1 MEPATAS
8 FTRRSGVA
16 YARAPAG
23 YELPVIDVTDPAF
36 RLAEDPDTLAA
47 LQEAYR
53 AEERR
58 YRRLPAF
65 LLRLLWRSAARRSLL
80 LRALLKPEAGYL
92 GGLATYVMKL
102 GADNLVPPFD
112 TALDRRLAA
121 APFAISMRLRLQQVA
136 ALAAEGLQPVLAAR
150 PGATLHLINIAGGP
164 AADSLNAL
172 ILLHAADPALLA
184 RPVRIHV
191 LDLDAEGPRFG
202 AAALAALQTPGNPLA
217 GLDIAFCHLAYDWN
231 DTAVLTRLLRDL
243 AAAPAVVAATSE
255 GGLFEYGSDAA
266 VAANLAA
273 LHEGGA
279 SAVAGSVTR
288 ADAFTRRALS
298 ASRFK
303 LVPRGTEVFA
313 ALAEPAGWRLA
324 RCKPSLISDQVLLTP
339 T

>member
-1 MEPATAS
+1 
-8 FTRRSGVA
+8 
-16 YARAPAG
+16 
-23 YELPVIDVTDPAF
+23 
-36 RLAEDPDTLAA
+36 
-47 LQEAYR
+47 
-53 AEERR
+53 
-58 YRRLPAF
+58 
-65 LLRLLWRSAARRSLL
+65 
-80 LRALLKPEAGYL
+80 LKPEAGYL

-102 GADNLVPPFD
+102 GADNLAPPFN
-112 TALDRRLAA
+112 TAVDRRLAA

-172 ILLHAADPALLA
+172 ILLRAADPALLA

-217 GLDIAFCHLAYDWN
+217 GLDIAFRHLAYDWN

-243 AAAPAVVAATSE
+243 AAAPAVIAATSE

-279 SAVAGSVTR
+279 SVVAGSVTR
-288 ADAFTRRALS
+288 ADAFTRRALT

-303 LVPRGTEVFA
+303 LVPRGAEVFA
-313 ALAEPAGWRLA
+313 ALAERAGWRLA
-324 RCKPSLISDQVLLTP
+324 QCKPSLISDQVMLTP
-339 T
+339 A